1 MAQDGRH
8 RLRWAELNEQKCKG
22 YNERRA
28 AAEEAGEVPPDEPVP
43 FACECDD
50 PGCARA
56 IEIPLGAYER
66 AVAAVERFIVLPGH
80 EDPEVEVVV
89 ERQDGYLV
97 VSKPDLAR
105 RSGQGAP
112 PGTG

>member
-66 AVAAVERFIVLPGH
+66 AV
-80 EDPEVEVVV
+80 VV

>member
-1 MAQDGRH
+1 MAEDGRH

-56 IEIPLGAYER
+56 IEIPLGEYER
-66 AVAAVERFIVLPGH
+66 AVAAVDRFIVLPGH

>member
-1 MAQDGRH
+1 MTMNGRN
-8 RLRWAELNEQKCKG
+8 RLRWAEENEQAFKA

-28 AAEEAGEVPPDEPVP
+28 AAEAAGEVPQDEPVP

-56 IEIPLGAYER
+56 IEIPVAEYER
-66 AVAAVERFIVLPGH
+66 AVAAVDRFVVLPGH
-80 EDPEVEVVV
+80 EDADVEVVV
-89 ERQDGYLV
+89 ERHAGYLV

-105 RSGQGAP
+105 RSG
-112 PGTG
+112 

>member
-1 MAQDGRH
+1 
-8 RLRWAELNEQKCKG
+8 
-22 YNERRA
+22 
-28 AAEEAGEVPPDEPVP
+28 
-43 FACECDD
+43 
-50 PGCARA
+50 
-56 IEIPLGAYER
+56 
-66 AVAAVERFIVLPGH
+66 VAAVDRFIVLPGH